1 MAIFHTRY
9 HRNVVKLGSMPQ
21 HPLDYAA
28 YFIDLDGTVYLGKQ
42 LLPSVGETLHHL
54 RAIGKR
60 LLFLTNDASQRRE
73 RIATKLLDMGVSAA
87 ANEILNPSYIAICY
101 LRQHYPDAPL
111 FVIGEGDLHQ
121 ELMEAGLPL
130 CNDPARIRA
139 VLVSTDHR
147 FNYRKLKIAFDA
159 IRNGAVFMATNA
171 DRTYPSQSGEE
182 MPDTGALIAAL
193 EACTARYLDILL
205 GKPATLMA
213 EMALETVGLPAEQCL
228 LIGDNPETDI
238 RMGNQAGIPTALV
251 RSGVGANHQDFDQIE
266 TPSYIFQQLGDI
278 INAKMRREL

>member
-1 MAIFHTRY
+1 MLR
-9 HRNVVKLGSMPQ
+9 
-21 HPLDYAA
+21 HPLSYAA

-42 LLPSVGETLHHL
+42 LLPTVSETLQRL

-73 RIATKLLDMGVSAA
+73 HIAAKLLNLGISVTAE
-87 ANEILNPSYIAICY
+87 EIVNPSYIAIQY
-101 LRQHYPDAPL
+101 LRQHYPHAPL
-111 FVIGEGDLHQ
+111 FVIGEGDLLG
-121 ELMEAGLPL
+121 ELAEAGFPL
-130 CNDPARIRA
+130 CNNPSQIQV

-159 IRNGAVFMATNA
+159 IRRGAVFLATNA
-171 DRTYPSQSGEE
+171 DRTYPGQNGEE
-182 MPDTGALIAAL
+182 MPDAGTIIAAL
-193 EACTARYLDILL
+193 EACTTHQLDVLL

-213 EMALETVGLPAEQCL
+213 EIALETVGLPAEECL

-251 RSGVGANHQDFDQIE
+251 RSGIGANHQNFEKGDKP
-266 TPSYIFQQLGDI
+266 TYIFKQLGDI
-278 INAKMRREL
+278 LV

>member
-1 MAIFHTRY
+1 
-9 HRNVVKLGSMPQ
+9 MPR

-42 LLPSVGETLHHL
+42 LLPTVRETLQVL
-54 RAIGKR
+54 RERGKH

-73 RIATKLLDMGVSAA
+73 RIAAKLLNLGIPVTAQ
-87 ANEILNPSYIAICY
+87 EILNPSYIAICY
-101 LRQHYPDAPL
+101 LHQTYPHAPL

-121 ELMEAGLPL
+121 ELREAGWQL
-130 CNDPARIRA
+130 CNDPAQIQV

-159 IRNGAVFMATNA
+159 IRRGAAFLATNA
-171 DRTYPSQSGEE
+171 DRTYPSQNGEE
-182 MPDTGALIAAL
+182 MPDTGAIIAAI
-193 EACTARYLDILL
+193 EACTAHRLDKLL
-205 GKPATLMA
+205 GKPAPLMA
-213 EMALETVGLPAEQCL
+213 EIALQMVGLAPEQCL

-251 RSGVGANHQDFDQIE
+251 RSGIGANHQDFAETDQPTYTFE
-266 TPSYIFQQLGDI
+266 QLGD
-278 INAKMRREL
+278 LLV